1 MDKDFEK
8 RLKEKMDNTSL
19 KDIMPSFDSEAT
31 WAEIDDRMSAKK
43 KRIVPVWFN
52 YAAAVAVGLLLGG
65 GLVKMWWKDTKV
77 ITSPTEVIV
86 KKVPTTMKPIDT
98 MTNKVDVQIST
109 KSPATTQ
116 PRSVTP
122 NQHIAKTKA
131 EKVETTKK
139 PIEQITTVDT
149 QEVLVQAPE
158 HNDKPISPTPEV
170 KENVVVKTT
179 TSPIKKK
186 AVHLLDIENEDRG
199 TVLNNEQ
206 PAQSTQFSRMVKQV
220 PVQKLETGPQGQP
233 IMLRNILK

>member
-8 RLKEKMDNTSL
+8 RLKDKMDNTSL

-65 GLVKMWWKDTKV
+65 GLVKMWWSDTKV

-86 KKVPTTMKPIDT
+86 KKVPTTMTPIDT
-98 MTNKVDVQIST
+98 MTNKVEVQIST

-131 EKVETTKK
+131 DKAETTKTA
-139 PIEQITTVDT
+139 IEQITTVDT

-158 HNDKPISPTPEV
+158 RNDKPITPTPEV
-170 KENVVVKTT
+170 KEKVVVKTT

-186 AVHLLDIENEDRG
+186 TVHLLDIENEDRQAA
-199 TVLNNEQ
+199 LNDVSA
-206 PAQSTQFSRMVKQV
+206 PSATRVRMVMQV
-220 PVQKLETGPQGQP
+220 PLQEVESGADHQSV
-233 IMLRNILK
+233 MLRNIIK

>member
-31 WAEIDDRMSAKK
+31 WADIDDRMSAKK

-77 ITSPTEVIV
+77 ITSPAEIIV
-86 KKVPTTMKPIDT
+86 KKVPTTMTPIDT

-122 NQHIAKTKA
+122 NQHIAKTKTDKA
-131 EKVETTKK
+131 ETTKT

-158 HNDKPISPTPEV
+158 RNDKPITPTPEV
-170 KENVVVKTT
+170 KENAVVKTT
-179 TSPIKKK
+179 TIPIKKK
-186 AVHLLDIENEDRG
+186 TVHLLDIENEDRQAA
-199 TVLNNEQ
+199 LNDVSA
-206 PAQSTQFSRMVKQV
+206 PSATRVRMVMQV
-220 PVQKLETGPQGQP
+220 PLQEVESGADHQSV
-233 IMLRNILK
+233 MLRNIIK